1 MNQFEEKSDA
11 KSEYLDLIR
20 QQRQL
25 DEKVAR
31 ARDLMLADVV
41 KSIIRVM
48 LEYGVEVEDVRKAFP
63 HGRGLPRSGIKRPR
77 LKHVARYL
85 DATTGRTWSGRGRMP
100 KWLEGKCLDDY
111 LLKPGGS

>member
-1 MNQFEEKSDA
+1 MNQFEEKGDA

-25 DEKVAR
+25 DEKVAH
-31 ARDLMLADVV
+31 ARDLVLADVV
-41 KSIIRVM
+41 KSIVRVM

-63 HGRGLPRSGIKRPR
+63 RSKGLSRTGVKRPR
-77 LKHVARYL
+77 VKHVAKYL
-85 DATTGRTWSGRGRMP
+85 DAESGRTWSGRGRMP

-111 LLKPGGS
+111 LLKP